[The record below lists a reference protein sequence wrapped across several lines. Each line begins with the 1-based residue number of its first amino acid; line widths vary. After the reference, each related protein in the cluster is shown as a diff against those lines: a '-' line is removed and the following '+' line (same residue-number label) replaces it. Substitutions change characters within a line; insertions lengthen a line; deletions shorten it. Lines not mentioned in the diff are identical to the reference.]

1 METIKKNS
9 FCILCFFVMLTTYWG
24 TTTYSLFHTSGVD
37 SYISILFSFVLSFIP
52 LLIYYL
58 LLNHNSKLNIVGLV
72 NKNFGKLGILIN
84 IIFSLFAL
92 FLAINALWNLTNFI
106 SSQYLY
112 QTPKVVITILF
123 AIASSYIVYKGF
135 ETLGNSATIFF
146 IINISLFILTI
157 LSLFSKIELDKLL
170 PTFEFG
176 INPVLKGTLIHISY
190 NVLPLFFMLIISKDN
205 IYNNKNLTK
214 SFLKIYLL
222 TFVIFFIIVFFTIS
236 ILGIDLS
243 KLYLYPEYHILKT
256 INLAN
261 FFQRVESILSVQII
275 FSYIIQIAF
284 YLYYV
289 KTSIKQNLKIKKDY
303 LILIFSVIILIFLS
317 NNIFTNNTL
326 AEYYSY
332 HIIPYI
338 NYIVLLGIPL
348 IILLVSKL
356 KTN

>member
-1 METIKKNS
+1 MYFQILHS
-9 FCILCFFVMLTTYWG
+9 FLLLHYFLNIL
-24 TTTYSLFHTSGVD
+24 YSH
-37 SYISILFSFVLSFIP
+37 
-52 LLIYYL
+52 LLYYL

-176 INPVLKGTLIHISY
+176 LNPVLKGTLIHISY
-190 NVLPLFFMLIISKDN
+190 NVLPLCFMLIVSKDN
-205 IYNNKNLTK
+205 IYNNKNLKQYPSQVYSRARSHHK
-214 SFLKIYLL
+214 SSCKSTAVSDTVKIFNTCLKI
-222 TFVIFFIIVFFTIS
+222 IINNNLITI
-236 ILGIDLS
+236 
-243 KLYLYPEYHILKT
+243 KLY
-256 INLAN
+256 
-261 FFQRVESILSVQII
+261 FWRV
-275 FSYIIQIAF
+275 
-284 YLYYV
+284 
-289 KTSIKQNLKIKKDY
+289 
-303 LILIFSVIILIFLS
+303 
-317 NNIFTNNTL
+317 
-326 AEYYSY
+326 
-332 HIIPYI
+332 
-338 NYIVLLGIPL
+338 
-348 IILLVSKL
+348 
-356 KTN
+356 